1 MRGASNFHPEWG
13 YLAPAPGFVRMAR
26 VALVATTIGAIV
38 GASVVFSLRAHP
50 MTESSV
56 SARTLLRPAETASET
71 PAPIGAQERPILS
84 QPQFPLPQLDTKQTA
99 DTTINRSSASATTKA
114 SEWVAVS
121 TSTAAPSA
129 DTLDAPPVAV
139 VGLSARD
146 PRPPNMETTKLN
158 VSWRNA
164 SHGGPLRRLA
174 RGQDLKRTFDGYRDA
189 RAQVGNRKVE
199 SQSGWF
205 DWDSGWGAASPQGSP
220 GGFLL
225 GLRRIVRQVFGQSS
239 PQSL

>member
-1 MRGASNFHPEWG
+1 MRGASKFHPEWG

-26 VALVATTIGAIV
+26 VALVATTIGATV
-38 GASVVFSLRAHP
+38 GAIVVFSLRARP
-50 MTESSV
+50 TTESSV
-56 SARTLLRPAETASET
+56 SARTLIRPAETASET
-71 PAPIGAQERPILS
+71 PAPIGAHERPTLS

-99 DTTINRSSASATTKA
+99 DGTINRSSVSATTKA
-114 SEWVAVS
+114 PEWVAVS
-121 TSTAAPSA
+121 TSTIPPSA

-139 VGLSARD
+139 IGLSARD
-146 PRPPNMETTKLN
+146 PRPPIMKTTKKLN

-164 SHGGPLRRLA
+164 SHGEPLRRLA
-174 RGQDLKRTFDGYRDA
+174 RGQDLKRTFDGYRET
-189 RAQVGNRKVE
+189 RAQVGDRNVE

-205 DWDSGWGAASPQGSP
+205 DWDSRQGAAPPQGSP

-239 PQSL
+239 L

>member
-13 YLAPAPGFVRMAR
+13 YLAPAPGFVRMAH
-26 VALVATTIGAIV
+26 VALVATTIGATV
-38 GASVVFSLRAHP
+38 EASVVFSSRAHP
-50 MTESSV
+50 TTESSV

-71 PAPIGAQERPILS
+71 PAPIGTHERPILS

-99 DTTINRSSASATTKA
+99 DATINRSSVSATTKA
-114 SEWVAVS
+114 PEWVAVS

-129 DTLDAPPVAV
+129 DTLAAPPVAV

-146 PRPPNMETTKLN
+146 PRPPIMKTTKKLD

-164 SHGGPLRRLA
+164 SNGEPLRRLA
-174 RGQDLKRTFDGYRDA
+174 RGQDLKRAFDGYRET
-189 RAQVGNRKVE
+189 RAQVGNRDVE
-199 SQSGWF
+199 TQSGWL
-205 DWDSGWGAASPQGSP
+205 DSGWGAASPQGSP

-239 PQSL
+239 P